1 MNKIIISAPWTVHP
15 PIVRLTPALKINFTS
30 QSNKTQFNSFCYRL
44 VLRNVLIQ
52 TVHKSKKKTLTAAVL
67 ITDIWKSPNVTE
79 VYRKPNN

>member
-52 TVHKSKKKTLTAAVL
+52 TVHKSKKKN
-67 ITDIWKSPNVTE
+67 S
-79 VYRKPNN
+79 YRRRFDNRYMEISKRYRGLPQTQ